1 MPRSGDV
8 DPAADAAGVPEGTG
22 RQLPGKADKFHAKP
36 HVASDP
42 GDGFRPVGKRKKR
55 FKVDKRRTN
64 KDSEGDLLADFLRL
78 MSLEQLEKNLFRGQS
93 RDIGSPSVFGGQV
106 LGQALAAARKTV
118 TDRAAH
124 SLHAYFLRAGDI
136 EAPIV
141 YEVDRSRD
149 GRSFTSRRVVAIQ
162 HGRPILNLAASFQ
175 REEDGLNH
183 QADMPDVPSPH
194 SLTDSRHYKREVVS
208 KVPEK
213 MRRYLTTQRPFEFR
227 HVAPLDLLKPRK
239 RAAQQFV
246 WFRALGKLPDEPELH
261 KVLLAYVSDYNLIG
275 TATLPH
281 GISFLQGNVQMASL
295 DHAMWFHR
303 PARVDQ
309 WLLYALD
316 SPSASGAR
324 GLARGQI
331 FTEEG
336 VLVASTAQEGL
347 VRLWPEDE

>member
-1 MPRSGDV
+1 MSEV
-8 DPAADAAGVPEGTG
+8 E
-22 RQLPGKADKFHAKP
+22 LHNE
-36 HVASDP
+36 S
-42 GDGFRPVGKRKKR
+42 
-55 FKVDKRRTN
+55 
-64 KDSEGDLLADFLRL
+64 DSEVLADLLRL
-78 MSLEQLEKNLFRGQS
+78 MRLERLEDNLFRGQS
-93 RDIGSPSVFGGQV
+93 RDIGSLRVFGGQV
-106 LGQALAAARKTV
+106 LGQALAAAASTV

-124 SLHAYFLRAGDI
+124 SLHAYFLRAGDV

-175 REEDGLNH
+175 AQEQGLDH
-183 QADMPDVPSPH
+183 QIEMPDVPAPDT
-194 SLTDSRHYKREVVS
+194 LADSRHYKREVVS

-213 MRRYLTTQRPFEFR
+213 MRRYLTTQQPFEFR
-227 HVAPLDLLKPRK
+227 HVEPLDLVAPQK
-239 RAAQQFV
+239 RAARQFI
-246 WFRALGKLPDEPELH
+246 WFRALGKLPDQPELH

-303 PARVDQ
+303 AVRLDQ

-331 FTEEG
+331 FTADG
-336 VLVASTAQEGL
+336 LLVASTAQEGL
-347 VRLWPEDE
+347 IRLWPGDG